1 MATQYTA
8 GFVQGQKNTAAIMNS
23 IGAAWETWTPTVTQ
37 NNAVAVTE
45 TVPSRYA
52 QVQKIVFAYVY
63 LTATGTGT
71 AGSSVRVSLPLTA
84 RQSLIIVG
92 QGFIYD
98 NSAAFLYAVTAYAP
112 TTTAVE
118 FYWTQASGSSWGG
131 APNVALAANDQI
143 RIQFMYEAA

>member
-1 MATQYTA
+1 MATQWTA
-8 GFVQGQKNTAAIMNS
+8 GLTDNTVLPASTLNT

-52 QVQKIVFAYVY
+52 RIQKIVFAYVY

-92 QGFIYD
+92 QGFIFD
-98 NSAAFLYAVTAYAP
+98 SSASFLYAVTAYAP

>member
-8 GFVQGQKNTAAIMNS
+8 GLTAGQVLTAATMNQ

-37 NNAVAVTE
+37 NNAVAVIQTI
-45 TVPSRYA
+45 PARYA
-52 QVQKIVFAYVY
+52 QIQKIVFAYVY
-63 LTATGTGT
+63 LTANGTGT
-71 AGSSVRVSLPLTA
+71 AGSSVRVSLPVTA

-92 QGFIYD
+92 QGFIFD
-98 NSAAFLYAVTAYAP
+98 ASASFLYAVTAYAP

-131 APNVALAANDQI
+131 APNVALAASDQI